1 MVGLYQLNTD
11 RLCHTQS
18 ESFTEEEYQWSVF
31 LCCLDVSYCMRC
43 LIYWD
48 KFQGAGQRDG
58 EDGGVWERTL
68 WRYWRCWSEE
78 EDMKQYDL
86 NKHFHRYCHCDT
98 DTDCESLLSD
108 QDSTELE
115 DFESTFDRDMLTHF
129 TEIDDQLDIV
139 TASEYLDLLMQW
151 LTATNIQLLQAAEE
165 DEKGDYY
172 ENHKAWAD
180 KVKWCVCQSVLVIL
194 EINPNCLT
202 SSSPSLGLAP
212 ELQGCELVLAA
223 L

>member
-18 ESFTEEEYQWSVF
+18 VSASFTEEDYQWSVF

-43 LIYWD
+43 LLYWD
-48 KFQGAGQRDG
+48 KFEGAAQG
-58 EDGGVWERTL
+58 EEGGVWERTL

-78 EDMKQYDL
+78 DDMKQYDL

-98 DTDCESLLSD
+98 DTDSDCESIISD

-115 DFESTFDRDMLTHF
+115 DFESTFERDMLTHF

-139 TASEYLDLLMQW
+139 TASDYLDLLLQW
-151 LTATNIQLLQAAEE
+151 LTATNIQLLQAAED

-172 ENHKAWAD
+172 ENHKAGAD
-180 KVKWCVCQSVLVIL
+180 KVKHGHGVSV
-194 EINPNCLT
+194 
-202 SSSPSLGLAP
+202 
-212 ELQGCELVLAA
+212 
-223 L
+223 